1 MLNYIGLFLKLLL
14 GGVVER
20 MRQPRVTR
28 VASSLAFTTLL
39 SLVPM
44 LIVVFSTLSLFPIF
58 DKWRSLVE
66 TFLYANFIPATGEVI
81 SKHLQELSSHTQS
94 LTFIST
100 GVFLISVLLLF
111 STIENTFND
120 IWRVKRGRPLV
131 KRIFVYLAMIILGP
145 LLIVSSLSVTSYLV
159 SLPMISNMPVPKNL
173 NTQLL
178 KLLPILFES
187 IAFFLIYLITP
198 NQVVLL
204 RHALIGTLVSTF
216 LFEMSKK
223 IFTIYVVNF
232 DSYQVIYGALWVIPV
247 FFVWVFISWLVVL
260 VGACITAEIPAI
272 RLLKR

>member
-1 MLNYIGLFLKLLL
+1 MLNYIGSFLKLLL
-14 GGVVER
+14 GGVVKR

-44 LIVVFSTLSLFPIF
+44 LIVVFSILSLFPIF
-58 DKWRSLVE
+58 DKWRRTVE
-66 TFLYANFIPATGEVI
+66 AFLYANFIPATGEVV
-81 SKHLQELSSHTQS
+81 SKYFQELSNHTQS

-100 GVFLISVLLLF
+100 GFFLISVLLLF
-111 STIENTFND
+111 STIENSFND
-120 IWRVKRGRPLV
+120 IWRVKSGRSLFE
-131 KRIFVYLAMIILGP
+131 RIFVYLAMIILGP
-145 LLIVSSLSVTSYLV
+145 FLVVSSLSVTSYLV

-187 IAFFLIYLITP
+187 TAFLLIYLIIP

-216 LFEMSKK
+216 LFEISKK
-223 IFTIYVVNF
+223 IFTIYVTNF

-247 FFVWVFISWLVVL
+247 FFVWIFISWLVVL

-272 RLLKR
+272 RYLKR

>member
-1 MLNYIGLFLKLLL
+1 
-14 GGVVER
+14 
-20 MRQPRVTR
+20 
-28 VASSLAFTTLL
+28 
-39 SLVPM
+39 
-44 LIVVFSTLSLFPIF
+44 
-58 DKWRSLVE
+58 
-66 TFLYANFIPATGEVI
+66 
-81 SKHLQELSSHTQS
+81 
-94 LTFIST
+94 
-100 GVFLISVLLLF
+100 
-111 STIENTFND
+111 
-120 IWRVKRGRPLV
+120 
-131 KRIFVYLAMIILGP
+131 
-145 LLIVSSLSVTSYLV
+145 
-159 SLPMISNMPVPKNL
+159 SNMPVPKNL

-216 LFEMSKK
+216 LFEISKK

-272 RLLKR
+272 RFLKR

>member
-1 MLNYIGLFLKLLL
+1 MLNYIGSFLKLLL
-14 GGVVER
+14 GGVVKR

-44 LIVVFSTLSLFPIF
+44 LIVVFSILSLFPIF
-58 DKWRSLVE
+58 DKWRRIVE
-66 TFLYANFIPATGEVI
+66 AFLYANFIPATGEVI

-120 IWRVKRGRPLV
+120 IWRVKSGRPLV
-131 KRIFVYLAMIILGP
+131 ERIFVYLAMVILGP
-145 LLIVSSLSVTSYLV
+145 LLVVSSLSVTSYLV
-159 SLPMISNMPVPKNL
+159 SLPIISNMPVPKNL

-187 IAFFLIYLITP
+187 TAFLLIYLIIP

-216 LFEMSKK
+216 LFEISKK
-223 IFTIYVVNF
+223 IFTIYVTNF

-247 FFVWVFISWLVVL
+247 FFVWIFISWLVVL

-272 RLLKR
+272 RYLKR

>member
-1 MLNYIGLFLKLLL
+1 MFNYIGFLQLLL
-14 GGVVER
+14 VGVVKR

-44 LIVVFSTLSLFPIF
+44 LIVIFSILSLFPIF
-58 DKWRSLVE
+58 EKWRSLVE

-81 SKHLQELSSHTQS
+81 TKYLQELSNHTQS

-100 GVFLISVLLLF
+100 SVFLISVLLLF

-120 IWRVKRGRPLV
+120 IWRVKNGRPLI

-145 LLIVSSLSVTSYLV
+145 LLVVSSLSVTSYLL
-159 SLPMISNMPVPKNL
+159 SFSIISNMPVPKYL

-187 IAFFLIYLITP
+187 IAFFLIYLIIP

-216 LFEMSKK
+216 LFEISKK
-223 IFTIYVVNF
+223 IFTIYVSIF
-232 DSYQVIYGALWVIPV
+232 DSHQVIYGALWVIPV

-260 VGACITAEIPAI
+260 VGACITAEIPANKY
-272 RLLKR
+272 LK

>member
-1 MLNYIGLFLKLLL
+1 MLNYIGSFLKLLL
-14 GGVVER
+14 GGVVKR
-20 MRQPRVTR
+20 MRQPHVTR

-44 LIVVFSTLSLFPIF
+44 LIVVFSLLSLFPIF
-58 DKWRSLVE
+58 DKWRRIVE
-66 TFLYANFIPATGEVI
+66 AFLYANFIPATGEVV
-81 SKHLQELSSHTQS
+81 SKYFQEFSNHTQS

-120 IWRVKRGRPLV
+120 IWRVKSGRPLV
-131 KRIFVYLAMIILGP
+131 ERIFVCLAMIILGP
-145 LLIVSSLSVTSYLV
+145 LLVVSSLSVTSYLV

-187 IAFFLIYLITP
+187 TAFLLIYLIIP

-216 LFEMSKK
+216 LFEISKK
-223 IFTIYVVNF
+223 IFTIYVTNF

-247 FFVWVFISWLVVL
+247 FLVWIFISWLVVL

-272 RLLKR
+272 RYLKR